1 MIYQNP
7 RTRATAPSPSSPS
20 NSSEA
25 FAQAAFGDAFRDRDL
40 RLAREPGFVDRPP
53 NRPRRRL
60 SEVVDQVVAETGQKA
75 VHHWLEEATRAENQQ
90 ERAAALEIAENIAKA
105 LGLTLADF
113 IFGRAA

>member
-1 MIYQNP
+1 MFIISKSPASSRRNP
-7 RTRATAPSPSSPS
+7 STRKTCD
-20 NSSEA
+20 A
-25 FAQAAFGDAFRDRDL
+25 FAEAALGDAFRDRDL

-53 NRPRRRL
+53 HRQARRFG
-60 SEVVDQVVAETGQKA
+60 EVVDQVVAETGEKA
-75 VHHWLEEATRAENQQ
+75 VHHWLDEATRAENQQ

>member
-1 MIYQNP
+1 MTLYEKFPQKS
-7 RTRATAPSPSSPS
+7 TSTS
-20 NSSEA
+20 

-53 NRPRRRL
+53 RRL
-60 SEVVDQVVAETGQKA
+60 GEVVDQIVAETGQKA
-75 VHHWLEEATRAENQQ
+75 VHHWLDEATRAENQQ